1 MALTGM
7 DTELPPSGYY
17 QIEYHP
23 NSGRKPRILSPEE
36 FKTLSTNDNKL
47 TALSDETPWRPF
59 CSQEDFEFAELVH
72 TAALSRNQIDTLI
85 KFIKR
90 CKRNPG
96 SFTFERA
103 QDVER
108 SWEDASKLLTPVS
121 AF

>member
-90 CKRNPG
+90 CERNPG